1 MARKP
6 VKSADA
12 SEPAKPSKRGF
23 QPMRAMIPDHPS
35 EAKGIPEPVQIKA
48 TIGRPTKYD
57 PSWMLEEVIQIGRI
71 GGSHTE
77 MAVQLG
83 IHKDTFYEWL
93 ERHNDFSDAV
103 KIADAAA
110 QTWWE
115 RAGRSGAIGLIP
127 NWNPTTYIFNMKN
140 RFRNSYSD
148 KPQEQNDGQ
157 VQVMSVTI
165 DSRLLD
171 AEQRDVLRQTLLAA
185 KAASNST
192 VIEGEYE
199 EGEEG

>member
-1 MARKP
+1 VAK
-6 VKSADA
+6 K
-12 SEPAKPSKRGF
+12 PAKPTSEEPQDKPKRGVQSLRF
-23 QPMRAMIPDHPS
+23 MIPPDHA
-35 EAKGIPEPVQIKA
+35 EAKGIPDPVQIKA
-48 TIGRPTKYD
+48 VVGRPTKYD
-57 PSWMLEEVIQIGRI
+57 PSWMLEDVIAIGRI

-77 MAVQLG
+77 MAVELG
-83 IHKDTFYEWL
+83 IHRDTFYEWL
-93 ERHNDFSDAV
+93 KIHEDFSDAV

-115 RAGRSGAIGLIP
+115 RASRSGAIGLIP

-140 RFRNSYSD
+140 RFRDSYSD
-148 KPQEQNDGQ
+148 KPTAPETGQ

-185 KAASNST
+185 KAASNTT

-199 EGEEG
+199 EGED

>member
-1 MARKP
+1 MAK
-6 VKSADA
+6 K
-12 SEPAKPSKRGF
+12 PAKTVE
-23 QPMRAMIPDHPS
+23 PMEQSSQEVAEYHPLLAPV
-35 EAKGIPEPVQIKA
+35 EVKAK
-48 TIGRPTKYD
+48 IGRPTKYD
-57 PSWMLEEVIQIGRI
+57 PSTMLQEVIEVGRH
-71 GGSHTE
+71 GGTHTQ
-77 MAVQLG
+77 MAHKLG
-83 IHKDTFYEWL
+83 VTRETFYNWL
-93 ERHNDFSDAV
+93 ELHKEFFDAV

-115 RAGRSGAIGLIP
+115 DKGQKGAMGLIP

-140 RFRNSYSD
+140 RFRDSYSD

-171 AEQRDVLRQTLLAA
+171 AEQRDILRQTLLAA
-185 KAASNST
+185 KAAKEGT

-199 EGEEG
+199 EGEE